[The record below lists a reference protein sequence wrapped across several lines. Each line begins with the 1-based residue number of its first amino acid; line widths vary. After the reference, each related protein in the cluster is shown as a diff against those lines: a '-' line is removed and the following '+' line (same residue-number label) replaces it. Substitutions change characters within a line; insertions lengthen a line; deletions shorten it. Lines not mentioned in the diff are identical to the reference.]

1 MKSFVI
7 ATMMIISS
15 LAAAQVQTKAQ
26 CISTIRARSMSVSSA
41 DAEKLCS
48 DDYPEVVN
56 CAVTAMQSKVGG
68 NTEDRLKS
76 CREQWGVKSLRPEPK
91 SEAVAPAPAPAVV
104 APVAEPKVKVPVD
117 ELESAPA
124 DEDEVS
130 KK

>member
-1 MKSFVI
+1 MRYFYVI
-7 ATMMIISS
+7 AMLLNPMISE
-15 LAAAQVQTKAQ
+15 AQVQTKAQ
-26 CISTIRARSMSVSSA
+26 CISTIRARSMSVTSA

-76 CREQWGVKSLRPEPK
+76 CREQWGVKSLRPEP
-91 SEAVAPAPAPAVV
+91 SPSPAAA
-104 APVAEPKVKVPVD
+104 ATPVAEPKVKVPVE
-117 ELESAPA
+117 ELESAPL
-124 DEDEVS
+124 DEDQVS